1 MWRAWRR
8 SSRRSW
14 PGEVAAKAAE
24 SDDKGEKSDKG
35 DDKRQA
41 KS

>member
-1 MWRAWRR
+1 VA
-8 SSRRSW
+8 
-14 PGEVAAKAAE
+14 PQLTALLAGEVAAKAAE